1 MLQIKLT
8 STEPLWVVYVLIYCA
23 TLAYLLNRRRFE
35 TKERILWFLVI
46 TFAPVI
52 GIVLFFLVGKDDK
65 IPAKVAPQKCAPLS
79 KTTDTPWQNN
89 PVYTSTSHTLLSDTS
104 GTPWEN
110 NPGYTKDSAS

>member
-65 IPAKVAPQKCAPLS
+65 IPAKDTPKNRTPLS
-79 KTTDTPWQNN
+79 DTAGTPWQN
-89 PVYTSTSHTLLSDTS
+89 D
-104 GTPWEN
+104 
-110 NPGYTKDSAS
+110 PGYTKDSPS